1 MSDRE
6 FWKFFAGLIGA
17 LVALTVVL
25 IIVAQVIASH
35 SKRSETL
42 AMDTNT
48 VAERIKPVGEVSVAR
63 QAPPASPVM
72 EALISSANAAGADK
86 GKSVYDASCAA
97 CHNVG
102 VAGAPKLGD
111 KAAWKDRIAQGKD
124 KLYEHSIKG
133 FQGKAGFMPPKGG
146 NMTLSDADVKAAV
159 DYMLNKS
166 Q

>member
-25 IIVAQVIASH
+25 IIVAQVIVSH
-35 SKRSETL
+35 SKRPETV
-42 AMDTNT
+42 AMDTRS
-48 VAERIKPVGEVSVAR
+48 VAERIKPVGEVTVASK
-63 QAPPASPVM
+63 APKASPVM
-72 EALISSANAAGADK
+72 ETLIPSANAAGADK
-86 GKSVYDASCAA
+86 GKSVYDGSCAA

-133 FQGKAGFMPPKGG
+133 FQGKFGFMPPKGG
-146 NMTLSDADVKAAV
+146 NMALSDADVKAAV
-159 DYMLNKS
+159 DYMVSKG